1 MPTGTTGNTMAPVS
15 SQQSGTSTVDI
26 PRQRGGSPVVAPGA
40 KREHL
45 LGRGRNTPGRL
56 TLLMAVLAFLAL
68 ASGVAGVADVVGR
81 DDLIDGV
88 SDGSGRLGV
97 AALEVYQS
105 LSDADAT
112 ATSAFLAG
120 GVESPELRDR
130 YDEDINHASIQLAT
144 AAASISTQEGAD
156 AVARLSAD
164 LPVYTGLIENAR
176 TYNQQG
182 LPVGAAY
189 LREASGLMQD
199 RLLPAAQELQD
210 NAGAQL
216 AETQDSAA
224 TLPWIALAFILLTL
238 GVLAFTQ
245 IDLSKRTNRTFNV
258 GLLAGTIAMVLVLGW
273 LGVASFLAAG
283 HIDSGR
289 DRGSAQIE
297 RLAEARI
304 AALQARSAESVTL
317 IARGGKSAA
326 DYEASFV
333 QQMNLL
339 LDTAN
344 GPLAKAKAANTDPA
358 LTPILDQ
365 ALATAQAWNE
375 THATLRGDDQ
385 RGEYTKAVELALST
399 EDGGAAKLSRQ
410 LDDLLAQAIGSAGD
424 HFRSQTSAASNSLTG
439 AGIGVGLLAVVCLA
453 GAANGLQR
461 RIAEYR

>member
-1 MPTGTTGNTMAPVS
+1 MPTGTTGNTMAPLS
-15 SQQSGTSTVDI
+15 SHQSGNSTVDI
-26 PRQRGGSPVVAPGA
+26 PRQRGGSPSAVRPKAS
-40 KREHL
+40 RL
-45 LGRGRNTPGRL
+45 LNRTGSTPGRL

-68 ASGVAGVADVVGR
+68 ASGVAGVADVVSR

-88 SDGSGRLGV
+88 SDGSGRLGL

-130 YDEDINHASIQLAT
+130 YDEDINRASIQLAT
-144 AAASISTQEGAD
+144 AAASITTQAGAD

-189 LREASGLMQD
+189 LREASGLMRD

-210 NAGAQL
+210 TAGSQL

-245 IDLSKRTNRTFNV
+245 IDLTKRTNRVFNV
-258 GLLAGTIAMVLVLGW
+258 GLLASTVAMVLVLGW

-289 DRGSAQIE
+289 ESGSAQIE

-326 DYEASFV
+326 DYEAVFV
-333 QQMNLL
+333 TQMGIL
-339 LDTAN
+339 LDGGS
-344 GPLAKAKAANTDPA
+344 GPLAKAREANTDPE
-358 LTPILDQ
+358 LTPVLDQ
-365 ALATAQAWNE
+365 ALATAQAWQE
-375 THATLRGDDQ
+375 VHTTLRGDDQ

-399 EDGGAAKLSRQ
+399 DEGGAAKLSRQ
-410 LDDLLAQAIGSAGD
+410 LDDLLAQAIQSAGD
-424 HFRSQTSAASNSLTG
+424 HFRAETKAASNALTG

-453 GAANGLQR
+453 GSANGLQR